1 MAGMDLLKNVVRE
14 PNVVELKPWK
24 SIHDTIKEP
33 MVTGLGPMDIP
44 KSVMAMGF
52 ARITK
57 PDTLGYPAHKH
68 PFDQWVYLIGDSKNF
83 AKFDAEVEFGLD
95 GKMVKINYPCYIF
108 IPKNVMHGPLEIKR
122 VGSPFLFIDARV
134 TKEASVR
141 PKKVAKVKQVTYIA
155 KNNKKTAQKTVK
167 KSPKK

>member
-1 MAGMDLLKNVVRE
+1 
-14 PNVVELKPWK
+14 
-24 SIHDTIKEP
+24 
-33 MVTGLGPMDIP
+33 MVTGLGPIDIP

-57 PDTLGYPAHKH
+57 PDSLGYPAHKH

-83 AKFDAEVEFGLD
+83 AKFDADVEFGLD

-155 KNNKKTAQKTVK
+155 KNNKKTAQKPVK
-167 KSPKK
+167 KSSKK